1 MPCERDVRHGNR
13 QRNITGKKMD
23 DFRIL
28 NKVIDTSPHIICI
41 IDENY
46 IIKWLNSYALKF
58 FGKDVTGKNLKTLLS
73 ISIDSSENKKNGVL
87 TSRITKKKKD
97 IILEHRIV
105 NAGRKPGPGLRVVIT
120 EDKTEQVKHEEL
132 VNSLLQFESIL
143 TRLALESINIPLKEI
158 DPHIEK
164 ILKLITKFADVDR
177 SYIALYNTQG
187 DSLVITH
194 DWCTKNF
201 KPSVASVRRDLIPVS
216 WKRKKKNE
224 IIMIPDVR
232 KVKYPKNSDPSKV
245 FSRNIKSAMLTPLD
259 FNSNRIGYLG
269 LSSSTPFEEISDVLK
284 TIFKISAELIVNL
297 YERKSVNS
305 QLEIAGMIVAK
316 SSGMLAYFDSEGCIK
331 SASEAFKKFHKLG
344 TLTHKLSIIDLFK
357 KSLGTSTGADK
368 LLESINAALQ
378 GEEIQTEIWLR
389 QENKVR
395 LMELSLH
402 PDIDN
407 SVIKGVVMN
416 SVDITER
423 VQLETKIL
431 EVMHQE
437 RKRVGIALHDDLGHD
452 LLAVA
457 IKSRLLSDKL
467 KGVSSELSEE
477 AGAIE
482 QALRKSIGDVRD
494 LSHGLIPFKNY
505 GLEFREMLDA
515 VALTISRNY
524 KLECEFKI
532 DPGLDIKDESIIK
545 ELYYIID
552 EAVMNSLKHSEC
564 SAIYISMYSQ
574 KNMVKLKIVDNG
586 KGISNNNK
594 TESGAGIE
602 IMKYRARSIGGLLE
616 IKDNPGGGTLIECIF
631 SEKNNSI

>member
-1 MPCERDVRHGNR
+1 
-13 QRNITGKKMD
+13 MD

-46 IIKWLNSYALKF
+46 IIKWMNSYALKF

-73 ISIDSSENKKNGVL
+73 ISDESTDKKNGII
-87 TSRITKKKKD
+87 TSRITKKKKE

-120 EDKTEQVKHEEL
+120 EDKTEQIRHEEL

-158 DPHIEK
+158 DPHIDK
-164 ILKLITKFADVDR
+164 ILKLITRFADVDR
-177 SYIALYNTQG
+177 SYIALYNASG
-187 DSLVITH
+187 DTLAITH
-194 DWCTKNF
+194 DWCSENF
-201 KPSVASVRRDLIPVS
+201 NASITSVRRELIPVS

-224 IIMIPDVR
+224 IIMIPDVK

-245 FSRNIKSAMLTPLD
+245 FSRNVKSAMLTPLD
-259 FNSNRIGYLG
+259 FNNNRIGYLG
-269 LSSSTPFEEISDVLK
+269 LSSSSPFDEIPDVLK
-284 TIFKISAELIVNL
+284 TLFKISAELIVNL

-316 SSGMLAYFDSEGCIK
+316 SSGMLAYFDSDGCIK
-331 SASEAFKKFHKLG
+331 SASEAFKNFHKIDN
-344 TLTHKLSIIDLFK
+344 LSGKVNIINLFR
-357 KSLGTSTGADK
+357 KSIGAGTGAEK
-368 LLESINAALQ
+368 LLESINAALK

-389 QENKVR
+389 QDNRVR

-402 PDIDN
+402 PDIDS

-467 KGVSSELSEE
+467 KGVSPELSEE

-482 QALRKSIGDVRD
+482 KALRKCIGDVRD

-532 DPGLDIKDESIIK
+532 DPDLDITDESIIK

-552 EAVMNSLKHSEC
+552 EAVMNSLKHSGC
-564 SAIYISMYSQ
+564 SAINISMCSQ
-574 KNMVKLKIVDNG
+574 KNMITLKIVDNG
-586 KGISNNNK
+586 KGISHNNK

-616 IKDNPGGGTLIECIF
+616 IKDNPGGGTMIECIF
-631 SEKNNSI
+631 SEKK